1 MDIVQTCIIEMKNR
15 PGKPLFHLEHYI
27 EGKYIKYNSNSGF
40 VRDDNIRLT
49 PQVRLCVMLFIEPAA
64 SNLLALCRDFA
75 LLPREEIAVF
85 PEQCQIIFSFC
96 SMSSPYLGCAFSS
109 AESFFITFHCQ
120 LIFNLVEHG

>member
-1 MDIVQTCIIEMKNR
+1 MQTCIIEMKNR

-40 VRDDNIRLT
+40 VRDDDIRLT
-49 PQVRLCVMLFIEPAA
+49 PQVRLCLMLSIEPAA

-75 LLPREEIAVF
+75 LLPREEIAAF

-96 SMSSPYLGCAFSS
+96 SMSSP
-109 AESFFITFHCQ
+109 
-120 LIFNLVEHG
+120 